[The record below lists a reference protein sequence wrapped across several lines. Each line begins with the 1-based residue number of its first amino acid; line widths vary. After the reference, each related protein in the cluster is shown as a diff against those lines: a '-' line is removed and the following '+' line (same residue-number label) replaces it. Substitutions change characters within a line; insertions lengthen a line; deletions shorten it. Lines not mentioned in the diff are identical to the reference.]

1 MFIKDMNNIL
11 INEKNEKNNDLEI
24 NKNKIRKYFQDID
37 LTNLREINN
46 KKLEILFKMKHDM
59 EYKIRKGDIKPAE
72 KDEYKKLE
80 EKINN
85 LTNSSL
91 DNLSISEYIDELEEY
106 FYSFENNL
114 YNAEQKKKDEERING
129 FKGDLQKNIN
139 FYYIIKK
146 KIEEK
151 YGYPIDF
158 KNINHLNEL
167 SNI

>member
-11 INEKNEKNNDLEI
+11 INEKNEKNNDLEL

-91 DNLSISEYIDELEEY
+91 DNISISEYIDELEEY

-151 YGYPIDF
+151 YGHPIDF